1 MIKSIEKFG
10 NHIDFTKSK
19 AEIISHFESLQISIS
34 DFSFRVWSHILIL
47 FIPNFSHQLIFSIVI
62 FHGVVSIDISTFSE
76 KINFD
81 LSVWNICKNWSKD
94 KTQGVHHQK

>member
-34 DFSFRVWSHILIL
+34 DFSFRV
-47 FIPNFSHQLIFSIVI
+47 
-62 FHGVVSIDISTFSE
+62 
-76 KINFD
+76 
-81 LSVWNICKNWSKD
+81 
-94 KTQGVHHQK
+94 